1 MNESK
6 ANRSVPALAAEWLR
20 RMSPGKPRTAGALA
34 FFPLF
39 RDIPGTFPYLT
50 LGEALERHVLV
61 ITEVSQ
67 GGSVPELAVEN
78 SGDTAVLLLDGEEL
92 RGAKQNRVLNTSIL
106 LAPKARYVVPVSCTE
121 QGRWHYVSNTFED
134 SGYVMSRGARMEKNR
149 SVSASLKEGRA
160 HRSDQGAVWDAI
172 RDLSARAGVF
182 SSTGAQRD
190 VFEAKRQDL
199 VDVER
204 EVPCREG
211 QCGLLVF
218 AAGKP
223 VGFDAL
229 SLPSAYA
236 RLHGKLLKSYAL
248 ENLLLGADSPAAE
261 PSVDEAGAFLESCA
275 TLPGE
280 AFPGAGLGVECRFE
294 SAARTGFSLVYAEEA
309 IHSAFFAL
317 PERKPGR
324 TYEAGQP
331 ALTPASRRRDLHLR
345 RRGQEELPPDI
356 LTPPHYIPTDAD
368 AAPEP
373 APRRTPRG
381 RSLLYGALA
390 GDVVG
395 SVFERRPVKTTDFP
409 LLSPASRW
417 TDDTVLTVAT
427 AEVLLTGGDF
437 EEAYRRWGRR
447 YPDAGY
453 GRGFRHW
460 LVSRHPEPYQSYGN
474 GSAMRVSP
482 VGWAGRNLDETLEL
496 ARHSA
501 LPTHDHPEGIKGAQA
516 VAAAMFLARNG
527 ASKDEIRSRLE
538 TLFNYDLGRTLDEI
552 RPAYRFDPT
561 CQGSVPEALTAF
573 LESESCE
580 DAIRKAVSLGGD
592 SDTQAC
598 IAGAVAEA
606 FYGVVPLHLAEH
618 VRDLLPGEM
627 REIVDS
633 FGRTFGHRA
642 PLRREP

>member
-1 MNESK
+1 MNE
-6 ANRSVPALAAEWLR
+6 NRPQPSEPALAAEWLR
-20 RMSPGKPRTAGALA
+20 RLSPGKPKTAGALA

-39 RDIPGTFPYLT
+39 WDIPGTFPYLT
-50 LGEALERHVLV
+50 LGEALEKHSIV

-78 SGDTAVLLLDGEEL
+78 SGDIAVLLLDGEEL

-160 HRSDQGAVWDAI
+160 HRSDQGAVWEAI

-204 EVPCREG
+204 EVPCQEG

-229 SLPSAYA
+229 SLPAAYA

-248 ENLLLGADSPAAE
+248 ENILLGSDSPAAE
-261 PSVDEAGAFLESCA
+261 PSVDEASAFLESCA

-294 SAARTGFSLVYAEEA
+294 SAVRTGFSLVYAEEA

-324 TYEAGQP
+324 NYEAGQP
-331 ALTPASRRRDLHLR
+331 AMTPASRRRDLHLR
-345 RRGQEELPPDI
+345 RRGEDTLPPDV
-356 LTPPHYIPTDAD
+356 LTPPRQILPDY
-368 AAPEP
+368 APEP
-373 APRRTPRG
+373 APRRNPRG
-381 RSLLYGALA
+381 RSLLYGALG

-460 LVSRHPEPYQSYGN
+460 LMSRHPEPYQSYGN

-482 VGWAGRNLDETLEL
+482 VGWAARNLDEALEL

-501 LPTHDHPEGIKGAQA
+501 IPTHDHPEGIKGAQA
-516 VAAAMFLARNG
+516 VAAAVFLARDG
-527 ASKDEIRSRLE
+527 ASKDEIRSRLAS
-538 TLFNYDLGRTLDEI
+538 LFDYDLGRTLEEI

-573 LESESCE
+573 LESESYE

-598 IAGAVAEA
+598 IAGAAAEA
-606 FYGVVPLHLAEH
+606 FYGGVPLHLAEH

-627 REIVDS
+627 REVVDS

-642 PLRREP
+642 PLRPQP

>member
-1 MNESK
+1 MNE
-6 ANRSVPALAAEWLR
+6 NGPQRSEPELAAERLR
-20 RMSPGKPRTAGALA
+20 RLSPGKPKTAGALA

-39 RDIPGTFPYLT
+39 RDTPGTFPYLT

-294 SAARTGFSLVYAEEA
+294 SAVRTGFSLVYAEEA

-324 TYEAGQP
+324 TCEARQS
-331 ALTPASRRRDLHLR
+331 ALSPASRRRDLHLR
-345 RRGQEELPPDI
+345 RRGEDTLPPDV
-356 LTPPHYIPTDAD
+356 LTPPRQILPDY
-368 AAPEP
+368 APEP
-373 APRRTPRG
+373 APRRNPRG
-381 RSLLYGALA
+381 RSLLYGALG

-460 LVSRHPEPYQSYGN
+460 LMSRHPE
-474 GSAMRVSP
+474 A
-482 VGWAGRNLDETLEL
+482 
-496 ARHSA
+496 
-501 LPTHDHPEGIKGAQA
+501 
-516 VAAAMFLARNG
+516 
-527 ASKDEIRSRLE
+527 
-538 TLFNYDLGRTLDEI
+538 
-552 RPAYRFDPT
+552 
-561 CQGSVPEALTAF
+561 
-573 LESESCE
+573 
-580 DAIRKAVSLGGD
+580 
-592 SDTQAC
+592 
-598 IAGAVAEA
+598 
-606 FYGVVPLHLAEH
+606 
-618 VRDLLPGEM
+618 
-627 REIVDS
+627 
-633 FGRTFGHRA
+633 
-642 PLRREP
+642 